1 MDIQGRLHYYQV
13 MCLLGTVVVCGCGQ
27 TVALRFGTAQ
37 VGRVSVVDDGRE
49 AILVEGGLHLRIVA
63 GEVTIWPGDVSPVPP
78 GRLVLLVTNKGNLPI
93 DIEPHSIKMPVVFS
107 DDVLEEN
114 RLVALFDK
122 PGAQTST
129 GLAKMRLLPGDSI
142 QVGFDPLRVSPSLL
156 AVTYFV
162 AGNRVAALLDL
173 RMRGRV

>member
-1 MDIQGRLHYYQV
+1 
-13 MCLLGTVVVCGCGQ
+13 
-27 TVALRFGTAQ
+27 
-37 VGRVSVVDDGRE
+37 VVDDGRE

-78 GRLVLLVTNKGNLPI
+78 GRLVLLVTNKGDLPI
-93 DIEPHSIKMPVVFS
+93 DIEAHSIKMPVVFS

-122 PGAQTST
+122 AGAQTGT
-129 GLAKMRLLPGDSI
+129 GLARMSLLPGDSI

-156 AVTYFV
+156 SVTYFV
-162 AGNRVAALLDL
+162 AGNRVAALLGL
-173 RMRGRV
+173 RMRGGV